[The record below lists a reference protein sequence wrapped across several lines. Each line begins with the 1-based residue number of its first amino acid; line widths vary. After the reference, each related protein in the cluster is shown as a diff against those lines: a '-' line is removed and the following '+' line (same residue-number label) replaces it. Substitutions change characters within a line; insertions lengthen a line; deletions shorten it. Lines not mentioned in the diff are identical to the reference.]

1 MTHNSTLLDGMVIFA
16 TVVEAGAFGAAGKR
30 LGHSASHISKSVAA
44 LEQRLGVRLLNRTTR
59 SVSLTDDGRAYYER
73 CRIILDVAEEATSV
87 AEQRH
92 AQPTGRLRLTA
103 PVSFGLSHL
112 SEILPKFMDRY
123 PDVTL
128 DVELND
134 RMVDL
139 VAEGFD
145 LAIRVGDLGP
155 SSLISTRLARTRGV
169 IVAAPSYWDQHGRPE
184 TPVDLKRHACISY
197 SNLDTPNKWTFATPS
212 GEIETVTVPVN
223 ALCNSAELETA
234 LAAAGRGVTRLP
246 AFTCKRELAAGELE
260 IVLEDYENAPIG
272 IFAVYPHRAHL
283 SIKVRAMV
291 DFLKLELSDTAE

>member
-1 MTHNSTLLDGMVIFA
+1 MAYNSTLLDGMVIFA
-16 TVVEAGAFGAAGKR
+16 SVVEAGAFGAAGKR

-73 CRIILDVAEEATSV
+73 CRIILDVAEEASML

-92 AQPTGRLRLTA
+92 AQPAGKLRLTA

-112 SEILPKFMDRY
+112 SEMLPKFMDRH

-134 RMVDL
+134 RMIDL

-145 LAIRVGDLGP
+145 LAIRVGELGD
-155 SSLISTRLARTRGV
+155 SSLISTRLANTRGV
-169 IVAAPSYWDQHGRPE
+169 VVAAPSYWDQHGRPE
-184 TPVDLKRHACISY
+184 SPADLQRHVCISY
-197 SNLDTPNKWTFATPS
+197 SNLGTPNKWTFAAPS
-212 GEIETVTVPVN
+212 GQIETVTVPIK

-234 LAAAGRGVTRLP
+234 FAVAGKGVTRLP
-246 AFTCKRELAAGELE
+246 AFTCQRELAEGELE
-260 IVLEDYENAPIG
+260 IVLEDYENPPIG

-283 SIKVRAMV
+283 SMKVRAMV
-291 DFLKLELSDTAE
+291 DFLKQNLSVIE

>member
-1 MTHNSTLLDGMVIFA
+1 MAINSTLLDGMVIFA
-16 TVVEAGAFGAAGKR
+16 TVVETGAFGTAGKR

-73 CRIILDVAEEATSV
+73 CRIILDVAEEASAL

-92 AQPTGRLRLTA
+92 AQPTGKLRLTA
-103 PVSFGLSHL
+103 PVSFGLSHMA
-112 SEILPKFMDRY
+112 EILPGFMQRY

-134 RMVDL
+134 RKIDL

-145 LAIRVGDLGP
+145 LAIRIGELGD
-155 SSLISTRLARTRGV
+155 SSLISTRLASTRGV
-169 IVAAPSYWDQHGRPE
+169 VVAAPSYWDQHGRPDI
-184 TPVDLKRHACISY
+184 PGDLSQHACISY
-197 SNLDTPNKWTFATPS
+197 SNLDAPNKWTFVTAAGDT
-212 GEIETVTVPVN
+212 ETVTVPVK

-234 LAAAGRGVTRLP
+234 LAVAGQGVTRLP
-246 AFTCKRELAAGELE
+246 AFTCQRELASGQLE

-283 SIKVRAMV
+283 SLKVRAMV
-291 DFLKLELSDTAE
+291 DYLKQALAATV